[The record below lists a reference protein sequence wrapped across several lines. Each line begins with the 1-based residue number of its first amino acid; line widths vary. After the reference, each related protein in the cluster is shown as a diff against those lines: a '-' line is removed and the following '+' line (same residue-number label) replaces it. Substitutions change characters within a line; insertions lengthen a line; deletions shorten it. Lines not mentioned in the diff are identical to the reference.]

1 MAPSPAFR
9 TPAALSRHIANMIL
23 TDFDT
28 FEVGTGRLDGDVG
41 DGALLA
47 DPAATWTACETGF
60 PSIQGG
66 DLVFV
71 AILGDGE
78 GEFPHRERVVRAR
91 RKSDGAVFAVS
102 PRFVGQFGVKECGE
116 WVARIRYTP

>member
-9 TPAALSRHIANMIL
+9 TPAALSRHIANALIA
-23 TDFDT
+23 DFDT
-28 FEVGTGRLDGDVG
+28 FEVGTGRSSDDVADGQ
-41 DGALLA
+41 LLA
-47 DPAATWTACETGF
+47 DPSAVWTACEDGF
-60 PSIQGG
+60 PSLQGG
-66 DLVFV
+66 DIVFV
-71 AILGDGE
+71 SILGDGE

-91 RKSDGAVFAVS
+91 RKSDGAVIAVT